1 MVAGRDVDQGPAGS
15 AYQGGGDREQSVAQ
29 SFWFPASG
37 LVVGV
42 GEQSHPGG
50 DLTGQGDDLAP
61 DPVLVEPVQRQIRQP
76 GVLRITDPILTTGP
90 TPMPH
95 FQVGQLAAGGVGHE
109 PGQPIAV
116 NIVEA
121 QLCAGTGPLAANN
134 DPHVVDGSED
144 LTTALRLVRGRPFDQ
159 LRPNG
164 WAWLVD
170 TGEQH
175 HMAAAVADVAHT
187 VATHHLQTHQLHK
200 ARHVT
205 EAALLAVPDDYNL
218 QADLLEITMAEGHPE
233 IALRMYQEMCNQ
245 PDGDGIP
252 AEVGARIDQV
262 LAKLDWKRAARAS

>member
-1 MVAGRDVDQGPAGS
+1 
-15 AYQGGGDREQSVAQ
+15 
-29 SFWFPASG
+29 
-37 LVVGV
+37 
-42 GEQSHPGG
+42 
-50 DLTGQGDDLAP
+50 
-61 DPVLVEPVQRQIRQP
+61 
-76 GVLRITDPILTTGP
+76 
-90 TPMPH
+90 MPH

-175 HMAAAVADVAHT
+175 HMAAAIADVAHT

-200 ARHVT
+200 ARQVT

-245 PDGDGIP
+245 PDEDGIP
-252 AEVGARIDQV
+252 AEVGARIEQV